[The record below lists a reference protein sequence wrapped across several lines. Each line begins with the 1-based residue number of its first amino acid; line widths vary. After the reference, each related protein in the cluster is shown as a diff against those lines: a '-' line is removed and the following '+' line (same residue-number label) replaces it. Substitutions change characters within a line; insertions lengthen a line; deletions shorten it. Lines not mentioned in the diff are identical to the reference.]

1 MAVVRATY
9 NTVKSRINK
18 IRYLGIRVTLVFVQQ
33 FLLYTFKITV
43 FELDNLIPPDSEV
56 FFQLNWKISHD
67 FKCGM

>member
-1 MAVVRATY
+1 M
-9 NTVKSRINK
+9 
-18 IRYLGIRVTLVFVQQ
+18 RYLGIRVTLVSVQQ

>member
-18 IRYLGIRVTLVFVQQ
+18 IRYLVRVTLISVQQ

>member
-9 NTVKSRINK
+9 NTVQSRINK
-18 IRYLGIRVTLVFVQQ
+18 IRYLGIRVTLVSVQQ

-56 FFQLNWKISHD
+56 SFNLIGK
-67 FKCGM
+67 